1 MARLNQITP
10 KFSFPY
16 VETIINDYSQVDNSL
31 DTSSDDTVKYVIPF
45 ISGKGIDNVFVKK
58 ISEETKK
65 VKLVIVD

>member
-31 DTSSDDTVKYVIPF
+31 DTSSDDTVNYQW
-45 ISGKGIDNVFVKK
+45 
-58 ISEETKK
+58 
-65 VKLVIVD
+65 